1 MAQTR
6 HKTSDV
12 LLGYINYTDT
22 EVTDS
27 YMKAFDKPTQPQQP
41 EPMKPRIP
49 TKPQTTEQPQNNLK
63 QELTARFIKGEIT
76 EAGYLTALKNIEN
89 QDDTVL
95 GYQ

>member
-27 YMKAFDKPTQPQQP
+27 YMKAFDKPIQPQQP
-41 EPMKPRIP
+41 EP
-49 TKPQTTEQPQNNLK
+49 KPQIVQQPESNLK
-63 QELTARFIKGEIT
+63 EQLTAIFIRGEIT
-76 EAGYLTALKNIEN
+76 ETGYLLVLKNIDN
-89 QDDTVL
+89 KDNSVL